1 MSRTIIALVVA
12 AAFATP
18 ALAQQNAKVQD
29 AAAALGQIQKDK
41 AKVKIY
47 CEMQDLYNKS
57 SEASEKK
64 DEKNAEALGKQADDK
79 AKALGDDFQK
89 VMALEE
95 DINPDTA
102 EGKAFFDALE
112 ALEKGCQS
120 S

>member
-1 MSRTIIALVVA
+1 MSRTIIALAVA
-12 AAFATP
+12 VAFATP
-18 ALAQQNAKVQD
+18 AFAQNKVQD
-29 AAAALGQIQKDK
+29 AAVALGAIQKDK
-41 AKVKIY
+41 AKIKTY

-64 DEKNAEALGKQADDK
+64 DEKTAEALGKQADEK
-79 AKALGDDFQK
+79 AKSLGDDFQK

-112 ALEKGCQS
+112 ALEKNCQS

>member
-1 MSRTIIALVVA
+1 MNRTIIALVLT
-12 AAFATP
+12 AAFAAP
-18 ALAQQNAKVQD
+18 ALAQNAKVQE
-29 AAAALGQIQKDK
+29 AAAALGEIQKDK
-41 AKVKIY
+41 AKMKTY

-64 DEKNAEALGKQADDK
+64 DEKTAESLGKQADEK
-79 AKALGDDFQK
+79 AKTLGPDFDK

-112 ALEKGCQS
+112 ALEKSCQS

>member
-1 MSRTIIALVVA
+1 MKRTLITLAIA
-12 AAFATP
+12 AAFTAP
-18 ALAQQNAKVQD
+18 AFAQNAKVQE
-29 AAAALGQIQKDK
+29 AAAALGQIQKDQ
-41 AKVKIY
+41 AKMKTY

-64 DEKNAEALGKQADDK
+64 DEKNAETLGKQADDK
-79 AKALGDDFQK
+79 AKALGADFEK

-112 ALEKGCQS
+112 ALEKSCQPS
-120 S
+120 

>member
-1 MSRTIIALVVA
+1 MNRTIIALVVT
-12 AAFATP
+12 AAFAAP
-18 ALAQQNAKVQD
+18 AFAQNAKVQE
-29 AAAALGQIQKDK
+29 AAAALGEIQKDK
-41 AKVKIY
+41 AKMKTY

-64 DEKNAEALGKQADDK
+64 DEKTAETLGKQADDK

-112 ALEKGCQS
+112 ALEKSCQAS
-120 S
+120 

>member
-1 MSRTIIALVVA
+1 MNRTIVALVVA
-12 AAFATP
+12 AAFAAP
-18 ALAQQNAKVQD
+18 AFADNAKIQE
-29 AAAALGQIQKDK
+29 AAVALGQIQKDK
-41 AKVKIY
+41 GKVKTY

-57 SEASEKK
+57 GEAEDKK
-64 DEKNAEALGKQADDK
+64 DQKTADTLRTQADDK
-79 AKALGDDFQK
+79 AKALGDDFAK

-112 ALEKGCQS
+112 ALEKSCQS

>member
-1 MSRTIIALVVA
+1 MSRTIIAFAVA
-12 AAFATP
+12 ALFATP
-18 ALAQQNAKVQD
+18 SFAQNAKVQD
-29 AAAALGQIQKDK
+29 AAVALGQIQKDK
-41 AKVKIY
+41 TKVKTY

-64 DEKNAEALGKQADDK
+64 DEKTAEDLGKQADDK

-112 ALEKGCQS
+112 ALEKSCQAS
-120 S
+120 

>member
-1 MSRTIIALVVA
+1 MKRTLMTLAIA
-12 AAFATP
+12 AAFTAP
-18 ALAQQNAKVQD
+18 AFAQNAKVQE
-29 AAAALGQIQKDK
+29 AAAALGEIQKDK
-41 AKVKIY
+41 AKMKTY

-79 AKALGDDFQK
+79 AKALGADFEK

-112 ALEKGCQS
+112 ALEKSCQPS
-120 S
+120 

>member
-18 ALAQQNAKVQD
+18 VLAQQNAKVQD

-47 CEMQDLYNKS
+47 CDMQNLYNKS

-64 DEKNAEALGKQADDK
+64 DDKAAETLGKEADEK

-112 ALEKGCQS
+112 ALEKGCQAS
-120 S
+120 

>member
-1 MSRTIIALVVA
+1 MKKTLITLAVA
-12 AAFATP
+12 AAFTAP
-18 ALAQQNAKVQD
+18 AFAQNAKVQD

-41 AKVKIY
+41 AKMKTY

-79 AKALGDDFQK
+79 AKALGDDFSK

-112 ALEKGCQS
+112 ALEKSCQAS
-120 S
+120 

>member
-1 MSRTIIALVVA
+1 MSRTLIALAVA

-18 ALAQQNAKVQD
+18 SFAQNAKVQE

-41 AKVKIY
+41 GKVKTY

-64 DEKNAEALGKQADDK
+64 DDKTAEDLGKQADDK

-112 ALEKGCQS
+112 ALEKSCQS

>member
-1 MSRTIIALVVA
+1 MKRTLITLAIA
-12 AAFATP
+12 AAFTAP
-18 ALAQQNAKVQD
+18 AFAQNAKVQE
-29 AAAALGQIQKDK
+29 AAAALGEIQKDK
-41 AKVKIY
+41 AKMKTY

-64 DEKNAEALGKQADDK
+64 DEKNSETPDKQTHYK
-79 AKALGDDFQK
+79 AKALGADFEK

-112 ALEKGCQS
+112 ALEKSCQPS
-120 S
+120 

>member
-1 MSRTIIALVVA
+1 MTRTIIAAIVL

-18 ALAQQNAKVQD
+18 SLAENSKIQE
-29 AAAALGQIQKDK
+29 AAGALGQIQKDK
-41 AKVKIY
+41 AKAKTY

-64 DEKNAEALGKQADDK
+64 DEKAAEDFGKQADEK
-79 AKALGDDFQK
+79 AKALGPDFEK

-112 ALEKGCQS
+112 TLEKGCQS

>member
-1 MSRTIIALVVA
+1 MTRTIIAALMV

-18 ALAQQNAKVQD
+18 SFAQNAKVTE
-29 AAAALGQIQKDK
+29 AAAALGTIQKDK
-41 AKVKIY
+41 AKVKTY

-64 DEKNAEALGKQADDK
+64 DEKAAEDLGKQADEK
-79 AKALGDDFQK
+79 AKALGADFEK

-112 ALEKGCQS
+112 TLEKSCQS

>member
-1 MSRTIIALVVA
+1 MNRAIIALVVT
-12 AAFATP
+12 AAFAAP
-18 ALAQQNAKVQD
+18 AFAQNAKVQE
-29 AAAALGQIQKDK
+29 AAAALGEIQKDK
-41 AKVKIY
+41 AKMKTY

-64 DEKNAEALGKQADDK
+64 DEKTAETLGKQADDK

-112 ALEKGCQS
+112 ALEKSCQAS
-120 S
+120 

>member
-1 MSRTIIALVVA
+1 MNRAVIALIVS
-12 AAFATP
+12 AAFAVP
-18 ALAQQNAKVQD
+18 AFAQNAKVQE
-29 AAAALGQIQKDK
+29 AAAALGEIQKDK
-41 AKVKIY
+41 GKMKTY

-64 DEKNAEALGKQADDK
+64 DEKTAETLGKQADDK

-112 ALEKGCQS
+112 ALEKSCQAS
-120 S
+120 

>member
-1 MSRTIIALVVA
+1 MKKMLITLAVA
-12 AAFATP
+12 AAFTAP
-18 ALAQQNAKVQD
+18 AFAQNAKVQD
-29 AAAALGQIQKDK
+29 AAAALGDIQKDK
-41 AKVKIY
+41 AKMKTY

-79 AKALGDDFQK
+79 AKALGADFEK

-112 ALEKGCQS
+112 ALEKSCQPS
-120 S
+120 